1 MEDNVLKLIKLII
14 CAIYETFF
22 FFFFFASISLITLRK
37 LVLLTSMQFKKNVT
51 LSVN

>member
-22 FFFFFASISLITLRK
+22 FFFFFLR
-37 LVLLTSMQFKKNVT
+37 QYH
-51 LSVN
+51 

>member
-22 FFFFFASISLITLRK
+22 FFCVNIINYVTKIGSINFDAI
-37 LVLLTSMQFKKNVT
+37 
-51 LSVN
+51 

>member
-22 FFFFFASISLITLRK
+22 FFFLR
-37 LVLLTSMQFKKNVT
+37 QYH
-51 LSVN
+51 

>member
-22 FFFFFASISLITLRK
+22 FFFCVNIINYVTKIGSINFDAI
-37 LVLLTSMQFKKNVT
+37 
-51 LSVN
+51 

>member
-22 FFFFFASISLITLRK
+22 FFFFGSINFDAI
-37 LVLLTSMQFKKNVT
+37 
-51 LSVN
+51 